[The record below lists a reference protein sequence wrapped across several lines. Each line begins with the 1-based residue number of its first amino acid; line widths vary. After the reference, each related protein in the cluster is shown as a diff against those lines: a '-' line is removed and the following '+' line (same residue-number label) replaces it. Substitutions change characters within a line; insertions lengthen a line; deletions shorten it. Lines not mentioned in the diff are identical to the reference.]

1 MAAPPRTALALAALL
16 VALPGLR
23 ADEPANPAP
32 KSRSL
37 DPAKLPPN
45 AVIIVSDNPR
55 DALQNV
61 DAVVL
66 TPDEY
71 KKLLDAAEQA
81 RRLATPDKPEPP
93 SVCRLSG
100 RVESRGTQEVAALRA
115 EFRFRT
121 AAPRSQVLLGLQKGK
136 PVAATIDDGKLAVLV
151 P

>member
-1 MAAPPRTALALAALL
+1 MATPLPAAGRCRAPLALLAGLLALAG
-16 VALPGLR
+16 VC
-23 ADEPANPAP
+23 ADEPGDPRSGYPAAP
-32 KSRSL
+32 KPPSGGRSL

-71 KKLLDAAEQA
+71 KKLLDAAEQGK
-81 RRLATPDKPEPP
+81 RLAAPDKPEPP

-100 RVESRGTQEVAALRA
+100 RVETRGTQEVAALRA
-115 EFRFRT
+115 EFQFRT
-121 AAPRSQVLLGLQKGK
+121 TAPRSAVLLGL
-136 PVAATIDDGKLAVLV
+136 
-151 P
+151 

>member
-1 MAAPPRTALALAALL
+1 MAFPLRLAFAALML
-16 VALPGLR
+16 AVSIVR
-23 ADEPANPAP
+23 ADEPVKPAP
-32 KSRSL
+32 GGRSL

-71 KKLLDAAEQA
+71 KKLLDAAEQGK
-81 RRLATPDKPEPP
+81 RLAAPDKPEPP

-100 RVESRGTQEVAALRA
+100 RVETRGTQDVAALRA
-115 EFRFRT
+115 EYQFRT
-121 AAPRSQVLLGLQKGK
+121 TAPRSTVLLGLQKAK
-136 PVAATIDDGKLAVLV
+136 PVAATTGDGR
-151 P
+151 